1 MWWMKSFLDETQKW
15 QTGKISK
22 TSPRTVNFFECD
34 NPAELNRWPSYNH
47 ILKTKRVYLK
57 LVDGILLR
65 SKSKMANW
73 KKISE
78 MSPNCELSL
87 SIITLQNY
95 IQSCLKDE
103 KSTSI

>member
-1 MWWMKSFLDETQKW
+1 MATIQPYPKNKKS
-15 QTGKISK
+15 ISQI
-22 TSPRTVNFFECD
+22 SNV
-34 NPAELNRWPSYNH
+34 
-47 ILKTKRVYLK
+47 
-57 LVDGILLR
+57 VDGILLR

-87 SIITLQNY
+87 SIVTLQNY